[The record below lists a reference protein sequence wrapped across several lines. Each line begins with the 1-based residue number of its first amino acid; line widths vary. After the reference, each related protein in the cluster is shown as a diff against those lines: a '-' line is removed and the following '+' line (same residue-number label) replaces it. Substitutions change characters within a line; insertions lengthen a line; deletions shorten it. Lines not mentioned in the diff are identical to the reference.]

1 MGDLMKN
8 NQIVIDIVQ
17 QFIYLKNV
25 LFNLLDKY
33 FLNIYSRLEEQEQIR
48 KIGFQ
53 IITFIFK

>member
-17 QFIYLKNV
+17 QFPYLKIF

-33 FLNIYSRLEEQEQIR
+33 SLNIYSRLEEQEQIQ
-48 KIGFQ
+48 KLV
-53 IITFIFK
+53 FK